1 MTALQRVNGL
11 LQEAEQQAATRRK
24 FTNALVNSL
33 EGIVKSFTQKEMHT
47 VLPIQD
53 AILTQKESVTK
64 TSPILTWAG
73 VVKTPKAGGPPT
85 APQSGAPKANS
96 AKKNAAKATKVD
108 KRILARCAPFAGPR
122 RDSPFLIRESLVKA
136 IPGINEGDIPE
147 VVGCKTGWALHPKSL
162 EVRDILMKEA
172 HKLKICEITGATRLD
187 LPETWYNHRVR
198 QVPRSLFS
206 AIDGQVK
213 VTEEMVA
220 REARIQTGIAPVRCL
235 ESFRSGTENAW
246 IVSFTTPVAPFR
258 LFGATPLSFHLPP
271 RSQVELHKL
280 GCQTY
285 CNIYRCTRPA
295 RCNNCSIAKAKH
307 QGLMHELCP
316 APAKCNGCHGPF
328 PAGHKGCLLAPRST
342 AGGKPQCNLTKAQVE
357 AIRRNNRAVQK
368 ACASGTATGTVQA
381 MRTFQAGAQSTRSS
395 QSTQSSTNSTAPSST
410 TRTPALTRVE
420 IQVPATPRE
429 GGESAKRTT
438 DSPVSQTRASKRSR
452 AAPGQMNLKLLS
464 RNSVR
469 KARVEDA
476 MDTDDDD
483 VAATTQLIEATDPFS
498 NE

>member
-1 MTALQRVNGL
+1 MGTA
-11 LQEAEQQAATRRK
+11 
-24 FTNALVNSL
+24 
-33 EGIVKSFTQKEMHT
+33 KES
-47 VLPIQD
+47 PK
-53 AILTQKESVTK
+53 ILKAKESVTK

-73 VVKTPKAGGPPT
+73 VVKTPRPAGLRPPLRVGP
-85 APQSGAPKANS
+85 PKANS

-122 RDSPFLIRESLVKA
+122 CDSPFLIRESLVKA

-147 VVGCKTGWALHPKSL
+147 V
-162 EVRDILMKEA
+162 
-172 HKLKICEITGATRLD
+172 ITGATRLD

-213 VTEEMVA
+213 VTEGMVA

-307 QGLMHELCP
+307 QGLMHETMPSALRS
-316 APAKCNGCHGPF
+316 ATGATARSRQGTRL
-328 PAGHKGCLLAPRST
+328 PAGTRST

-381 MRTFQAGAQSTRSS
+381 MRTLPSESPKHSKLSEHPELYELHGPFEHHPDPGAYPRRDPGTSDTEGRRRKREAHYRFAGVTNQSFET
-395 QSTQSSTNSTAPSST
+395 
-410 TRTPALTRVE
+410 L
-420 IQVPATPRE
+420 
-429 GGESAKRTT
+429 
-438 DSPVSQTRASKRSR
+438 
-452 AAPGQMNLKLLS
+452 
-464 RNSVR
+464 
-469 KARVEDA
+469 
-476 MDTDDDD
+476 
-483 VAATTQLIEATDPFS
+483 
-498 NE
+498 